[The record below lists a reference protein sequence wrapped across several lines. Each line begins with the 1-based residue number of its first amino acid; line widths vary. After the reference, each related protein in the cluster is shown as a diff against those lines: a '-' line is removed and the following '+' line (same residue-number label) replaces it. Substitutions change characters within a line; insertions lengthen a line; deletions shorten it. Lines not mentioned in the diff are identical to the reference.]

1 MARTS
6 IIRGRNIMK
15 GKAGKKG
22 VLGMTVCVCLL
33 SLFLPLAAAAVSIPS
48 EVEQLTGITMDKE
61 VLWSPGRL
69 AVAGDGTLYVADS
82 YKNHIVKF
90 DRDGNYLG
98 DIAFPR
104 VSAIAVAPNGT
115 LYIGSHQ
122 DYSVS
127 IVRNGKV
134 VGQLGDGRDEFR
146 SIRDIA
152 CDASTGLVYVADN
165 VGNAVR
171 IFDSAGRDLGSI
183 GGVNLPISVE
193 ATPEAIIVIDA
204 PVVKADG
211 GKTTASRIS
220 IFNKAHKLTDTIDD
234 YGKDQI
240 FRPTDIAAAGG
251 ILYITDAALQSVVL
265 YDAAG
270 TCLGE
275 IQSTAGPLRT
285 AVSVAMS
292 PDGILYVSSNETH
305 SVHMFAISPG
315 ASVRQGGQQ

>member
-1 MARTS
+1 
-6 IIRGRNIMK
+6 MK

-22 VLGMTVCVCLL
+22 VLGMTVCVYVLCLL
-33 SLFLPLAAAAVSIPS
+33 LPLAAGAAVSIP

-69 AVAGDGTLYVADS
+69 VVGGDGTLYVVDP

-90 DRDGNYLG
+90 DRDGNYIG
-98 DIAFPR
+98 DIPFPR

-127 IVRNGKV
+127 IVRNGKIT
-134 VGQLGDGRDEFR
+134 GQLGDGRNEFS

-152 CDASTGLVYVADN
+152 YDASTGLVYVADN
-165 VGNAVR
+165 AGNAVR

-183 GGVNLPISVE
+183 GGVNLPIGVE
-193 ATPEAIIVIDA
+193 VASDAIYVIDA

-220 IFNKAHKLTDTIDD
+220 IFDKAHQLTGTIDD
-234 YGKDQI
+234 YGKNQI
-240 FRPTDIAAAGG
+240 FRPTDIAVAGG

-292 PDGILYVSSNETH
+292 ADGILYVSSNETH

-315 ASVRQGGQQ
+315 APVQQGGRQ